1 MTTPT
6 CPRCLGP
13 IPNRLDPGAYPGA
26 LSRVDNFTEVCS
38 DCGLE
43 EAVEILTADSVAMKL
58 KWKEYVLVY
67 IDRSN
72 CCLSN
77 DKR

>member
-26 LSRVDNFTEVCS
+26 LSRVDDFTEVCS

-43 EAVEILTADSVAMKL
+43 EAVEQWNGTLRQ
-58 KWKEYVLVY
+58 
-67 IDRSN
+67 RSEWPARAGA
-72 CCLSN
+72 L
-77 DKR
+77 

>member
-43 EAVEILTADSVAMKL
+43 EAVEQWTGTLRP
-58 KWKEYVLVY
+58 
-67 IDRSN
+67 RSEWPARAGA
-72 CCLSN
+72 L
-77 DKR
+77 